1 MGRPLKLLAGERQA
15 NESDKAVQG
24 CNDFL
29 RLGPGRTLK
38 ALWRK
43 YGKMRKN
50 AVTESQDTIENWSR
64 SFGWMERAAEYDS
77 YLEEE
82 KNLKRQQVM
91 SRGLALEYE
100 RVEELERL
108 ARFLRGEIYHKGE
121 TGRND
126 NVWLQDVK
134 QIGTGEFAERVDIE
148 RFNAPIID
156 QFRGALDDLAKE
168 TGGRIKKQEITG
180 RDGEPLLKG
189 YLNVSPDNWDD
200 KPDQD

>member
-1 MGRPLKLLAGERQA
+1 MGRPLKLLAGERQP

-29 RLGPGRTLK
+29 RLGPGRTQK
-38 ALWRK
+38 ILWTK
-43 YGKMRKN
+43 YTKSRSLPP
-50 AVTESQDTIENWSR
+50 TDSYDTIRDWS
-64 SFGWMERAAEYDS
+64 SKYEWTQRAAEYDS
-77 YLEEE
+77 HLEEE

-108 ARFLRGEIYHKGE
+108 VRFLKGEIYHKGE

-126 NVWLQDVK
+126 NVWLRDVK
-134 QIGTGEFAERVDIE
+134 QVGTGEFAERVDIE

-156 QFRGALDDLAKE
+156 QFRGTLDDLAKE
-168 TGGRIKKQEITG
+168 TGGRIKKQEIAG
-180 RDGEPLLKG
+180 KDGKALIIQYVNDWRGDEG
-189 YLNVSPDNWDD
+189 DE
-200 KPDQD
+200 